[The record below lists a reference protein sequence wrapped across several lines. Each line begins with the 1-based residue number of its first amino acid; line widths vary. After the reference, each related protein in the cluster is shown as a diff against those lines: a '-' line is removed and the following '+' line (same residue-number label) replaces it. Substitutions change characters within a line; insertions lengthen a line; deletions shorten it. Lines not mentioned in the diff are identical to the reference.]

1 MSCLSSDR
9 TPQAAWTVVYSF
21 KSKWILHS
29 NLSRFDSPFSP
40 WPPRRERGIHG
51 NTMTRCKWQT
61 DPLLRAVCCFS
72 LLRSCL
78 GASIQAQ
85 TMYPGSAYPCLA
97 CPRESSVT
105 AEAVAVFI
113 AASAKG
119 GGVSADVV
127 AQNVSTDWRCQHP
140 CFRQG
145 NSQVYLLHHPSV
157 TSTLLSMSSQGWAPS
172 TLIRVR
178 GESAS
183 ASRVPE
189 KAQR

>member
-29 NLSRFDSPFSP
+29 NLSHFDSPFSP
-40 WPPRRERGIHG
+40 WPRQGG

-72 LLRSCL
+72 FLRSCL

-85 TMYPGSAYPCLA
+85 TIYPGSAYPCLA
-97 CPRESSVT
+97 CPRYSSVT
-105 AEAVAVFI
+105 AEAVAVFV
-113 AASAKG
+113 AASAEG

-145 NSQVYLLHHPSV
+145 NSQVDLLHHPSV
-157 TSTLLSMSSQGWAPS
+157 TATLLSTSSEGWAPS